1 MRKQYI
7 GIILYYIMLFIRILD
22 MQQNEAVV
30 MIGHFESGLTSFKE
44 GLYHIT
50 PSKNYCLKVLYIQV
64 NVMLVLSSWPILL
77 QTF

>member
-30 MIGHFESGLTSFKE
+30 MIGHFESG
-44 GLYHIT
+44 
-50 PSKNYCLKVLYIQV
+50 
-64 NVMLVLSSWPILL
+64 
-77 QTF
+77 